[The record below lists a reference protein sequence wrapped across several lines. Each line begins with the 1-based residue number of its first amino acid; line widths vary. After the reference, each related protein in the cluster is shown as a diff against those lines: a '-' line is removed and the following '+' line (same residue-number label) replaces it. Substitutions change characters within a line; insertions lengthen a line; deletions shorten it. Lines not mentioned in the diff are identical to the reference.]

1 MKKNYVKVKKK
12 EIDEEGGENQKM
24 KESDYVQMSWERSD
38 LEEVVIYTKEI
49 KEKKE
54 RRVKKTYLV

>member
-1 MKKNYVKVKKK
+1 MR
-12 EIDEEGGENQKM
+12 DEEGGEKWRM
-24 KESDYVQMSWERSD
+24 AIYKERGKKSEND

-54 RRVKKTYLV
+54 RRVKKYLPS